1 MPHRITIDF
10 RQTSDKGNLALTM
23 VAKSEGLSIDTTI
36 ERNAALAF
44 FRDLR
49 DALYLASNKVEIIK
63 PDKRIKVEYPPH
75 VVARFLRTPSP

>member
-10 RQTSDKGNLALTM
+10 RQTSDNGRIRLAM
-23 VAKSEGLSIDTTI
+23 FAKSAGLSVDTII

-49 DALYLASNKVEIIK
+49 DSLYLGSAKVEILEQ
-63 PDKRIKVEYPPH
+63 DKRIKVEYPDH
-75 VVARFLRTPSP
+75 VVARFLKPPSP